1 MLSLPQMKIKVEYE
15 IRKIGEEEVLVSH
28 KGNSTNLS
36 RLMVLNPSAAFL
48 IRETGDRSFDAKK
61 WGEMLVERYGV
72 ESSRAESDAEQLIA
86 KLKREKV
93 IE

>member
-1 MLSLPQMKIKVEYE
+1 MKIKEEYE
-15 IRKIGEEEVLVSH
+15 IRKIGDEEVLVSH

-36 RLMVLNPSAAFL
+36 RLLVLNPSAAFL
-48 IRETGDRSFDAKK
+48 TRETAHRSFDAKK
-61 WGEMLVERYGV
+61 WAEMLVERYGI
-72 ESSRAESDAEQLIA
+72 ENIRAESDAEQLIA

>member
-1 MLSLPQMKIKVEYE
+1 MKIGEEYE
-15 IRKIGEEEVLVSH
+15 IRKIGDEEVLVSH

-48 IRETGDRSFDAKK
+48 IRETGHRSFDAKE
-61 WGEMLVERYGV
+61 WAAMLIERYGIDGK
-72 ESSRAESDAEQLIA
+72 RAEADAEQLIA